1 MSPSAL
7 LSGSA
12 QEDASNSSDGIDDG
26 SDSSHSNSDSGSESE
41 KDIEH
46 LLSPKLS
53 DHTPKYYTWGGELGI
68 RLPEDFAISSQLS
81 LGKALRICLHQSGT
95 NARPIPALFGISP
108 KHVKDVSA
116 RRYFNKAKVVCRFMM
131 ELIREDE
138 AGRTLEATF
147 LKEPSVRSLN
157 ALVDEAQKRILDA
170 APQTKKRKNRS
181 RREAL
186 KVATA
191 CNWIAKI
198 RRAKG
203 MTKKTKRKSNNP

>member
-1 MSPSAL
+1 M
-7 LSGSA
+7 
-12 QEDASNSSDGIDDG
+12 
-26 SDSSHSNSDSGSESE
+26 
-41 KDIEH
+41 
-46 LLSPKLS
+46 
-53 DHTPKYYTWGGELGI
+53 WGGELGQ
-68 RLPEDFAISSQLS
+68 RLPGDFAISSHLS
-81 LGKALRICLHQSGT
+81 LGKTLRIFLHQSGT

-147 LKEPSVRSLN
+147 VKEPSVRSLN
-157 ALVDEAQKRILDA
+157 ALVDEAQKRILVA

-181 RREAL
+181 RPEAI

-191 CNWIAKI
+191 CNWITQI

-203 MTKKTKRKSNNP
+203 MTKNP